1 MLTHSLRQETKA
13 MLRDFDFAENKTAI
27 IIGGCIA
34 IIAASL
40 ATGGAETWQ
49 TQQATKQADQA
60 GKATQ
65 ARAESIYQELG
76 CTAQAI
82 SATTRTSNFAV
93 GDVAVDPMSITTAN
107 PTGSPIAGGYICSTD
122 GSIFRVEAGA
132 IVELV
137 GTSPKIRDALIAGGF
152 AQEAQ
157 AMQQRAQVIYNLTGG
172 Q

>member
-1 MLTHSLRQETKA
+1 MTI
-13 MLRDFDFAENKTAI
+13 DFDFTEHKTPL

-49 TQQATKQADQA
+49 ETQATKQADQA
-60 GKATQ
+60 GAQAQ

-82 SATTRTSNFAV
+82 SATTRTSNFAI
-93 GDVAVDPMSITTAN
+93 GDTAVDPMSITTAN
-107 PTGSPIAGGYICSTD
+107 PGGSPIAGGYICSTD
-122 GSIFRVEAGA
+122 GSIFRVEAGTIA
-132 IVELV
+132 ELI
-137 GTSPKIRDALIAGGF
+137 GTSPKVRDQLIAGGF
-152 AQEAQ
+152 AAEAQ

>member
-1 MLTHSLRQETKA
+1 MTI
-13 MLRDFDFAENKTAI
+13 DFDFTEHKTPL

-34 IIAASL
+34 VIAASL

-49 TQQATKQADQA
+49 ETQATKQADQA
-60 GKATQ
+60 GAQAQ

-82 SATTRTSNFAV
+82 SATTRTSNFAI
-93 GDVAVDPMSITTAN
+93 GDTAVDPMSITTAN
-107 PTGSPIAGGYICSTD
+107 PGGSPIAGGYICSTD
-122 GSIFRVEAGA
+122 GSIFRVEAGTIA
-132 IVELV
+132 ELI
-137 GTSPKIRDALIAGGF
+137 GTSPKVRDQLIAGGF
-152 AQEAQ
+152 AAEAQ

>member
-1 MLTHSLRQETKA
+1 MTI
-13 MLRDFDFAENKTAI
+13 DFDFTEHKTPL

-34 IIAASL
+34 VIAASL

-49 TQQATKQADQA
+49 ETQATKQADQA
-60 GKATQ
+60 GAQAQ

-82 SATTRTSNFAV
+82 SATTRTSNFAI
-93 GDVAVDPMSITTAN
+93 GDTAVDPMSITTAN

-122 GSIFRVEAGA
+122 GSIFRVEAGTIA
-132 IVELV
+132 ELI
-137 GTSPKIRDALIAGGF
+137 GTSPKVRDALIAGGF
-152 AQEAQ
+152 AAEAQ
-157 AMQQRAQVIYNLTGG
+157 MMQQRAQTIYRLAGE

>member
-1 MLTHSLRQETKA
+1 MTI
-13 MLRDFDFAENKTAI
+13 DFDFAENKTAI
-27 IIGGCIA
+27 IISGCIA

-82 SATTRTSNFAV
+82 SQNTRTSNFAV
-93 GDVAVDPMSITTAN
+93 GDTAVDPMSITTAN
-107 PTGSPIAGGYICSTD
+107 PGGSPIAGGYICSTD
-122 GSIFRVEAGA
+122 GSIFRVEAGVVA
-132 IVELV
+132 ELI
-137 GTSPKIRDALIAGGF
+137 GTSPKVRDALIAGGF

>member
-1 MLTHSLRQETKA
+1 MTI
-13 MLRDFDFAENKTAI
+13 DFDFAEHRTAI

-40 ATGGAETWQ
+40 ATGGADRWQ
-49 TQQATKQADQA
+49 DQQATKQADQA

-82 SATTRTSNFAV
+82 SGSTRTSNFAV
-93 GDVAVDPMSITTAN
+93 GDTAVDPMSITTAN
-107 PTGSPIAGGYICSTD
+107 PGGSPIAGGYICSTD
-122 GSIFRVEAGA
+122 GSIFRVEAGT

-152 AQEAQ
+152 AAEAQ
-157 AMQQRAQVIYNLTGG
+157 AMQQRAQTIYRLAGE

>member
-1 MLTHSLRQETKA
+1 MTI
-13 MLRDFDFAENKTAI
+13 DFDFTEHKTPL

-34 IIAASL
+34 VIAASL

-49 TQQATKQADQA
+49 ETQLTRQADQA
-60 GKATQ
+60 GAQAQ
-65 ARAESIYQELG
+65 ARAEAIYQDQG
-76 CTAQAI
+76 CIAQAI
-82 SATTRTSNFAV
+82 SGSTRTSNFAV

-107 PTGSPIAGGYICSTD
+107 PSGSPIAGGYICSTD
-122 GSIFRVEAGA
+122 GSIFRVEAGVVA
-132 IVELV
+132 ELV
-137 GTSPKIRDALIAGGF
+137 GTSPAIRDALIAGGF

>member
-1 MLTHSLRQETKA
+1 MTI
-13 MLRDFDFAENKTAI
+13 DFDFAEHKTPL

-34 IIAASL
+34 VIAASL

-49 TQQATKQADQA
+49 QTQSTRQADQA
-60 GKATQ
+60 GAQAQ
-65 ARAESIYQELG
+65 ARAEAIYQDQG
-76 CTAQAI
+76 CIAQAI
-82 SATTRTSNFAV
+82 SQNTRTSNFAV

-122 GSIFRVEAGA
+122 GSIFRVETGA
-132 IVELV
+132 IVELI

-157 AMQQRAQVIYNLTGG
+157 MMQQRAQVIYNLTGG

>member
-1 MLTHSLRQETKA
+1 MTI
-13 MLRDFDFAENKTAI
+13 DFDFAENKTAI
-27 IIGGCIA
+27 IIGGCVA
-34 IIAASL
+34 VIAASL

-49 TQQATKQADQA
+49 TQQATRQADQA
-60 GKATQ
+60 GKAAQ
-65 ARAESIYQELG
+65 ARAEAIFKEQG
-76 CTAQAI
+76 CIAQAI
-82 SATTRTSNFAV
+82 SGSTRTSNFAV
-93 GDVAVDPMSITTAN
+93 GDTAVDPMSITTAN
-107 PTGSPIAGGYICSTD
+107 PSGSPIAGGYICSTD

-137 GTSPKIRDALIAGGF
+137 GTSPAIREALIAGGF